1 MTARNRLIQT
11 TADNIIDAL
20 RMGCI
25 GKHVQ
30 WHVIRE
36 YIEMATEDNTTFAS
50 LWRNLDID
58 ERDRVMFEIRRRVNL
73 NKNK

>member
-30 WHVIRE
+30 WYVIRE
-36 YIEMATEDNTTFAS
+36 YIDMATEDNATFAS
-50 LWRNLDID
+50 LWRIYDTE
-58 ERDRVMFEIRRRVNL
+58 ERDRVMFAIRRRVNL